1 VSSSTVVVF
10 LCCNCAA
17 AYKAVQK
24 LTESKQVGS
33 FECSQ
38 CNSLVHSWRE
48 VYDYSAW
55 CLIAVKKPKR
65 GPRSSKRPN
74 MIQPR
79 RASKPWTQQEEQQL
93 IEMAKTEMTARE
105 IARTLKRSAGSI
117 YSRLQ
122 SLYRKQR
129 I

>member
-1 VSSSTVVVF
+1 
-10 LCCNCAA
+10 
-17 AYKAVQK
+17 
-24 LTESKQVGS
+24 
-33 FECSQ
+33 
-38 CNSLVHSWRE
+38 
-48 VYDYSAW
+48 
-55 CLIAVKKPKR
+55 
-65 GPRSSKRPN
+65 